1 MKGNTS
7 PKGGFIMSYSHDY
20 YIFLPIYDRTMDM
33 KSHLVKFATIFQGLK
48 DNLDVMAKRLP

>member
-7 PKGGFIMSYSHDY
+7 PKGGFIMSYSHII
-20 YIFLPIYDRTMDM
+20 IFLPIYDRTMDM